1 MQLSTFSKA
10 AKEIIITGI
19 AALMLF
25 AVAAAHD
32 ASANTVINDGTQAH
46 TTALTEK
53 MRLVTQLEAD
63 VLAARKVLALSHRQ
77 FEQGAISASDMFV
90 ISVKYQEI
98 ESVMVSARASL
109 LVALANY
116 KDTHSETLQ
125 TVNQVYATTK

>member
-10 AKEIIITGI
+10 AKEILITSI

-25 AVAAAHD
+25 AVAAAQD
-32 ASANTVINDGTQAH
+32 ANANSLINDGTQSHA
-46 TTALTEK
+46 TALAKK

-63 VLAARKVLALSHRQ
+63 VLAARKVLARSHRQ
-77 FEQGAISASDMFV
+77 FEQGSISASDMFV

-109 LVALANY
+109 LVALASY
-116 KDTHSETLQ
+116 KDTHNGTLR
-125 TVNQVYATTK
+125 TVNQVYAMTN